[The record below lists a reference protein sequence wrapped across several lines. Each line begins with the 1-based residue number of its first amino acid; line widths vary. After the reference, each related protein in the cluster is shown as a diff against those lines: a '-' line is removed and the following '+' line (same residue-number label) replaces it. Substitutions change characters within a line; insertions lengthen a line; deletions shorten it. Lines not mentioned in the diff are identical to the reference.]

1 MDKLEKVEKKLNKVQ
16 KKFDDSTLA
25 MEMLREMK
33 ESNKRKDKI
42 YCTIILFLITVI
54 ALLVGFYFWHENQ
67 FETVIETEETT
78 VDGGNGVATYLE
90 NSESGDI
97 NYGEN
102 N

>member
-1 MDKLEKVEKKLNKVQ
+1 MNKLEKVEKKLNKVE

-42 YCTIILFLITVI
+42 YCTIILFLIAVI

-78 VDGGNGVATYLE
+78 VNGGNGVATYLE